1 MPLFQS
7 ETVVVEKDRDGS
19 AFLKIDVPGQTHNM
33 LSRRLLADLDAAF
46 DAVAAQARLP
56 LLVIRSGKPSGFLVG
71 ADLHGFLEIAD
82 GAEAEALSAQGQRL
96 FVKLAAL
103 PTPTLAGIHGPCLGG
118 GLELALACDYRLV
131 LDNPKTQLGL
141 PEVTLGLL
149 PAWGGTQRLPRVVGL
164 RRALEMILEGKRLG
178 AREALRWGLAD
189 VAPTNEAE
197 LRSQLAYLGIK
208 AIQQGKRPLNGLPF
222 RTWGQRLTEST
233 ALSRGLLFTATERV
247 LRNRVPDD
255 MPAPAEALQAVRV
268 GLKEGMAAGL
278 AFERAAAGRLALSPA
293 CHNLISLWLRGEK
306 ARKLPDDL
314 RAVAAPEIRNV
325 GVVGAGVMGAGIAQL
340 AAIRGARVI
349 VREINQA
356 ALDAGLKRIKELFD
370 KAVGRRVLSEDEAK
384 KRFAA
389 VRGTTAWDGFSD
401 VDVVVEAASEDLDAK
416 RAVFRELDIRT
427 RPTTV
432 LATNTSS
439 LRVGSLKEGLTH
451 PERVGGMHFFNPVHK
466 MPLVEVVRAGATN
479 ERTVATLMQWAITL
493 GKTPVVVRDSPGFVV
508 NRILTP
514 YLAEAALL
522 VAEGMKI
529 KEIDHVMK
537 RFGMP
542 MGPLELLDQIGL
554 DVAAHVARSMA
565 PLLTE
570 RFGDNPAF
578 DAMREKGWLG
588 QKSGRGFYIHR
599 GRARTPNHLAE
610 NLLRVEAAGEGA
622 AVSQG
627 MPPEI
632 RAEEAR
638 DRLVLLMVNEAAMV
652 FGEGLAETAELIDL
666 AMVLGT
672 GWAPHRGGPLRYADE
687 RGLVNIVE
695 ALESL
700 AARHGRRFTPTMEL
714 KKQNEPQRHRDHRG
728 KTHREDK
735 NAS

>member
-1 MPLFQS
+1 MLFQS
-7 ETVVVEKDRDGS
+7 ETITVEKDRDGS
-19 AFLKIDVPGQTHNM
+19 AFLKIDAPGQTHNM
-33 LSRRLLADLDAAF
+33 LSRRMLADLDAAF
-46 DAVAAQARLP
+46 DAVAAEARLP
-56 LLVIRSGKPSGFLVG
+56 LLVIRSGKPSGFLAG

-82 GAEAEALSAQGQRL
+82 ATEAEALSAQGQRL
-96 FVKLAAL
+96 FDKLAAL
-103 PTPTLAGIHGPCLGG
+103 PIPTLAGVHGPCLGG

-141 PEVTLGLL
+141 PEVSLGLL
-149 PAWGGTQRLPRVVGL
+149 PGWGGTQRLPRVVGL

-189 VAPTNEAE
+189 VAPTNESE

-208 AIQQGKRPLNGLPF
+208 AIQQGKRPLMGLPL

-233 ALSRGLLFTATERV
+233 ALSRSLLFTATERV

-255 MPAPAEALQAVRV
+255 MPAPAKALQAVRV
-268 GLKEGMAAGL
+268 GLKDGMAAGL
-278 AFERAAAGRLALSPA
+278 AYERAAAGRLAVSPA
-293 CHNLISLWLRGEK
+293 CRNLISLWLRGEK
-306 ARKLPDDL
+306 ARKLPDNL

-325 GVVGAGVMGAGIAQL
+325 GVIGAGVMGAGIAQL
-340 AAIRGARVI
+340 AAIRGARVV

-370 KAVGRRVLSEDEAK
+370 KAVQRRLLSEDEAK

-389 VRGTTAWDGFSD
+389 VRGTTAWDGFND
-401 VDVVVEAASEDLDAK
+401 VDIVVEAAAEDLDAK
-416 RAVFRELDIRT
+416 RAVFRELDAQT

-439 LRVGSLKEGLTH
+439 LRVGSLEEGLTH
-451 PERVGGMHFFNPVHK
+451 PDRVGGMHFFNPVHK

-479 ERTVATLMQWAITL
+479 ERPVTTPMQWAIAL

-514 YLAEAALL
+514 YLAEATTL
-522 VAEGMKI
+522 VVEGMKI
-529 KEIDHVMK
+529 TEIDHVMK
-537 RFGMP
+537 RYGMP

-554 DVAAHVARSMA
+554 DVAAHVARSMG
-565 PLLTE
+565 PLLGE
-570 RFGDNPAF
+570 RFGDNTAF
-578 DAMREKGWLG
+578 EKMRANGWLG
-588 QKSGRGFYIHR
+588 QKSGRGFYKHR
-599 GRARTPNHLAE
+599 GRARTPNRLAE
-610 NLLRVEAAGEGA
+610 NLLRVETAGEGA

-627 MPPEI
+627 MPPEV
-632 RAEEAR
+632 RAVEAR
-638 DRLVLLMVNEAAMV
+638 ERLVLLMVNEAAMV
-652 FGEGLAETAELIDL
+652 LGEGLAETAEMIDL

-687 RGLVNIVE
+687 RGLGNVVE
-695 ALESL
+695 GIESL
-700 AARHGRRFTPTMEL
+700 AARHGRRFTPCSEL
-714 KKQNEPQRHRDHRG
+714 KKRAEANQRFSG
-728 KTHREDK
+728 
-735 NAS
+735 

>member
-1 MPLFQS
+1 MLFQS
-7 ETVVVEKDRDGS
+7 ETITVEKDRDGS
-19 AFLKIDVPGQTHNM
+19 AFLKIDAPGQTHNM
-33 LSRRLLADLDAAF
+33 LSRRLLTDLDAAL
-46 DAVAAQARLP
+46 DAVAAEARLP
-56 LLVIRSGKPSGFLVG
+56 LLVIRSGKPSGFLAG

-82 GAEAEALSAQGQRL
+82 AAEAEALSAQGQRL
-96 FVKLAAL
+96 FDKLAAL
-103 PTPTLAGIHGPCLGG
+103 PMPTLAGVHGPCLGG

-141 PEVTLGLL
+141 PEVSLGLL
-149 PAWGGTQRLPRVVGL
+149 PGWGGTQRLPRVVGL

-189 VAPTNEAE
+189 VAPTNESE

-208 AIQQGKRPLNGLPF
+208 AIQQGKRPLQGLPL

-233 ALSRGLLFTATERV
+233 ALSCGLLFSATERV

-278 AFERAAAGRLALSPA
+278 AYERAAAGRLAVSPA
-293 CHNLISLWLRGEK
+293 CRNLISLWLRGEK
-306 ARKLPDDL
+306 ARKLPDAL

-325 GVVGAGVMGAGIAQL
+325 GVVDAGVMGAGIAQL
-340 AAIRGARVI
+340 AAIRGAQVV
-349 VREINQA
+349 VREINQT
-356 ALDAGLKRIKELFD
+356 ALDAGLKRIKDLFD
-370 KAVGRRVLSEDEAK
+370 KAVQRRVLSEDEAK
-384 KRFAA
+384 KRFAS
-389 VRGTTAWDGFSD
+389 VRGTTVWDGFND
-401 VDVVVEAASEDLDAK
+401 VDVVVEAAAEDLDAK
-416 RAVFRELDIRT
+416 RAVFRELDGRT
-427 RPTTV
+427 RPTTI

-439 LRVGSLKEGLTH
+439 LQVGSLEEGLTH
-451 PERVGGMHFFNPVHK
+451 LERVGGMHFFNPVHK
-466 MPLVEVVRAGATN
+466 MPLVEVVRAGATS
-479 ERTVATLMQWAITL
+479 ERTVAMLVQWSIAL

-514 YLAEAALL
+514 YFAEAALL

-529 KEIDHVMK
+529 TEIDHVMK

-554 DVAAHVARSMA
+554 DVATHVARSMA
-565 PLLTE
+565 PLLAE
-570 RFGDNPAF
+570 RFGDNTVF

-588 QKSGRGFYIHR
+588 QKSGRGFYTHR

-627 MPPEI
+627 MPPEV

-652 FGEGLAETAELIDL
+652 LSEGLAETAELIDL

-672 GWAPHRGGPLRYADE
+672 GWAPYRGGPLRYADE
-687 RGLVNIVE
+687 RGLAAVVE
-695 ALESL
+695 AMESL
-700 AARHGRRFTPTMEL
+700 AARHGRRFTPSMEL
-714 KKQNEPQRHRDHRG
+714 KKQAEAGRRFTD
-728 KTHREDK
+728 
-735 NAS
+735 